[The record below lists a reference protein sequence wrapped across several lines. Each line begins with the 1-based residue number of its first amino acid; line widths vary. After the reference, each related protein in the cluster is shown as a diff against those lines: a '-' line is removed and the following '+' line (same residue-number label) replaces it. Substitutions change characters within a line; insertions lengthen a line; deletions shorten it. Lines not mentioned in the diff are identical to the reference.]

1 MTHTITLELH
11 EATAE
16 QLRVALD
23 AARRSA
29 AACERQGSGMHTWH
43 ARAAAITTELQRR
56 RAAA

>member
-11 EATAE
+11 EATSE

-56 RAAA
+56 R